1 MKNTPGHQAV
11 GRIMRAYFLDQRSVV
26 MIIVSACLAGFP
38 CRYDGKAT
46 IHEKT
51 RELVK
56 AGKAI
61 LVCPEQL
68 GGLPT
73 PRSPSEIKNGNVIS
87 KEGMDVTKE
96 FERGAAIVLEIAN
109 AYGCKEAIL
118 KARSPSCG
126 KGKIYDGNF
135 TGKIIAGNGKT
146 AELLLKNGIDVKTEE
161 EI

>member
-1 MKNTPGHQAV
+1 
-11 GRIMRAYFLDQRSVV
+11 

-38 CRYDGKAT
+38 CRYDGTAT
-46 IHEKT
+46 IHEKI
-51 RELVK
+51 RELVN

-73 PRSPSEIKNGNVIS
+73 PRSQSEIKNGNVIS
-87 KEGMDVTKE
+87 KEGTDVTKE

-126 KGKIYDGNF
+126 KGKIYDGSF

>member
-1 MKNTPGHQAV
+1 MKNAPGPQAV

-87 KEGMDVTKE
+87 KEGMDGTKE
-96 FERGAAIVLEIAN
+96 FERGAAIVLVIAM
-109 AYGCKEAIL
+109 GC
-118 KARSPSCG
+118 S
-126 KGKIYDGNF
+126 
-135 TGKIIAGNGKT
+135 
-146 AELLLKNGIDVKTEE
+146 
-161 EI
+161 